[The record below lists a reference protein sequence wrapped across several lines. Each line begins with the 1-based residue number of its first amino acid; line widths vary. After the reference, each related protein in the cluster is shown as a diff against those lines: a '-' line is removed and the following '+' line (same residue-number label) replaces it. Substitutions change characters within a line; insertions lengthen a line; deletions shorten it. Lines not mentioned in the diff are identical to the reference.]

1 MVPGQAQAEEELRI
15 SLNSGLRKVKVG
27 GRRLSIF
34 AGDTG
39 NVLARF
45 VADTTLEIGYE
56 GGHLA
61 VEGRPVNLKGAK
73 RVFVEAQDSIRVQAG
88 VYFGRLEIVVDP
100 KRRGRIQ
107 VINRL
112 PLETY
117 LLGIVGSEMSPRW
130 PIEAL
135 KTQAV
140 AARTYAMQRR
150 AMMRAAGRPYDL
162 ASTVISQVYKGAER
176 IRPSVIKAVKST
188 RGEVISYRHDLIEA
202 LFHSTCGGKTV
213 SAKQAF
219 GGDVPYLVPQTC
231 NWCRRSSRYRWNV
244 SRSTGDLSKRLQKA
258 GLTKGTI
265 RSVERKLG
273 AAKVTIRD
281 ARGTRK
287 YKPRAV
293 RKALG
298 FSKLYS
304 ERFSATTRGS
314 KVTFKGLGFGHGVG
328 MCQWGAHGQA
338 SEGRGYREI
347 LAHYYP
353 GTAIRRLY

>member
-1 MVPGQAQAEEELRI
+1 MPRSAWAEEELRI
-15 SLNSGLRKVKVG
+15 ALSSGQRSVKVG
-27 GRRLSIF
+27 GTRLSVF
-34 AGDTG
+34 AADTG

-45 VADTTLEIGYE
+45 VANTNLEIGVS
-56 GGHLA
+56 GGHLE
-61 VEGRPVNLKGAK
+61 VKGRPVNLRGAK
-73 RVFVEAQDSIRVQAG
+73 RVFVEAEDSVRVQAG
-88 VYFGRLEIVVDP
+88 VYFGRIEVVVDP
-100 KRRGRIQ
+100 KRRGRVQ

-135 KTQAV
+135 RTQAV

-162 ASTVISQVYKGAER
+162 AATVISQVYKGAER
-176 IRPSVIKAVKST
+176 IRPSVIEAVKST
-188 RGEVISYRHDLIEA
+188 RGEVISHKHDLIEA

-213 SAKQAF
+213 SARQAF
-219 GGDVPYLVPQTC
+219 GGNVPYLVPRTC
-231 NWCRRSSRYRWNV
+231 NWCRQSSRYRWNMSV
-244 SRSTGDLSKRLQKA
+244 SLSDMSKRLKKA
-258 GLTKGTI
+258 GLTKGAI
-265 RSVERKLG
+265 RKVERKLG
-273 AAKVTIRD
+273 AKKVTIRD

-287 YKPRAV
+287 FKPRAV

-304 ERFSATTRGS
+304 ERFSAVTRGS

-338 SEGRGYREI
+338 KAGRSYREI
-347 LAHYYP
+347 LAYYYP
-353 GTAIRRLY
+353 GTEIRRLY